1 MANSFSGLTAFVNEQ
16 RFANKFW
23 LDSLLKNDALPYLQ
37 QYGMVASGVKENTFT
52 LQQLSATVGI
62 ETGVG
67 CSDDFDNG
75 NDTTITQRSITL
87 TKGRIKD
94 SICPHDDW
102 ETYYTALRMP
112 AGQHYR
118 DLGPWRGPLM
128 GAIAEKVG
136 KRLGYN
142 IWQGEQSGDTWT
154 FSGLYEQLIA
164 ANMGTYNAGSNPTG
178 GIVGTGTIDGTNN
191 TTTGAYYVLQNLITA
206 GLTSQSVAGK
216 DFASDVHSGNVH
228 FVLNPYTAELVRQSY
243 LAAHGTAMPE
253 IAIGL
258 AGLQNNV
265 QGGFRFPGWGVPMII
280 QNFVPNNFVAMI
292 RNGNAVIAFD
302 ALSDLTSMEMW
313 QADDHQTLRW
323 LMAFKMGVGWNELT
337 GNAIKYF
344 GATT

>member
-1 MANSFSGLTAFVNEQ
+1 MQASVTGRTREPAWKLARVYYWLGSHAPEQERRAFLE
-16 RFANKFW
+16 K
-23 LDSLLKNDALPYLQ
+23 
-37 QYGMVASGVKENTFT
+37 
-52 LQQLSATVGI
+52 GI
-62 ETGVG
+62 ETARHAVSLKPDAPEGH
-67 CSDDFDNG
+67 F
-75 NDTTITQRSITL
+75 
-87 TKGRIKD
+87 
-94 SICPHDDW
+94 W
-102 ETYYTALRMP
+102 
-112 AGQHYR
+112 
-118 DLGPWRGPLM
+118 
-128 GAIAEKVG
+128 
-136 KRLGYN
+136 
-142 IWQGEQSGDTWT
+142 
-154 FSGLYEQLIA
+154 IA